1 MNDAEAMMRQFRN
14 SPRNDG
20 IADRK
25 QRFAAINA
33 FVTARNGDVTSLPG
47 AREVAFECLPGS
59 AADGVAAAVRPRCPR
74 GGRGRRKDG
83 QLELVVPGSTLAV
96 AETRTHERTRRNC
109 MGYRFGTGSLP
120 VPSHRGHGLY
130 GGRG

>member
-1 MNDAEAMMRQFRN
+1 LR
-14 SPRNDG
+14 
-20 IADRK
+20 
-25 QRFAAINA
+25 QRF
-33 FVTARNGDVTSLPG
+33 GHDVREEGEGERVLAG
-47 AREVAFECLPGS
+47 AVVEQFA
-59 AADGVAAAVRPRCPR
+59 
-74 GGRGRRKDG
+74 RRKDG